1 MLDEAKK
8 RAETKARL
16 ACDAKVEAETQAL
29 LAHEAKVLTEK
40 ERDEALMVKEQLT
53 KELNCKLFLMTKPL
67 LL

>member
-1 MLDEAKK
+1 M
-8 RAETKARL
+8 ETEARL

-53 KELNCKLFLMTKPL
+53 KELNCKLFLMSIPL